1 MTTTVSPQATITRE
15 EFDRTIE
22 ELRVEMRAVA
32 TRPPATGV
40 AGLEPPREGFVRKD
54 EFRLFKW
61 FAGLALAA
69 ILSGF
74 GLLYQGLA
82 ELRAT
87 TERQYSALQA
97 EMDAGFRAARHDVDT
112 RFTTLRRDITD
123 VREQLVDVRERLADV
138 RERLV
143 RVETVLDV
151 ESRDDPG
158 GASPKDP

>member
-1 MTTTVSPQATITRE
+1 
-15 EFDRTIE
+15 
-22 ELRVEMRAVA
+22 MRAVA

-112 RFTTLRRDITD
+112 RFTTLQRDITDVRGAQVDADDLAHRFTTLQRDITD